1 MRGFCAFWLAAAFVS
16 SFWSQ
21 VILDVRKYRYQD
33 IIPWITQTNQVFQAI
48 WIDTPF
54 KGYSGRFLPT
64 EAVYDF
70 EDMGQKFQRGSLET
84 FLGSREEFEEVVKW
98 CRQNSLSLYARVRLF
113 EQQEGFL
120 TAVWDISDF
129 YPDYTVAFERTQTH
143 RKLQQIVEK
152 LQKLPVDVWV
162 VDITGLSLSYQ
173 RKASQ
178 WVKQN
183 FPKALVMADEESIS
197 TLSAFDFWRW
207 QKEMRQTNL
216 PVLPTFG
223 SSGVL
228 WVREEEVSSSGVF
241 YYFLA
246 RQKKRSLVISPA
258 MVSVCKRIEEVE
270 PSRWEDV
277 RFVYTAPEHLW
288 GISSKG
294 VVSFYTGETLRFTN
308 YVMDIPLFLS
318 PVIGT
323 SYFRS
328 FPKTVEGLFLPWSF
342 SLWKVER

>member
-1 MRGFCAFWLAAAFVS
+1 MRGFCAFWLLVVFVS
-16 SFWSQ
+16 SLWSQ

-33 IIPWITQTNQVFQAI
+33 IIPWITQSNRVFQAI

-70 EDMGQKFQRGSLET
+70 DDTGDKFQRGSRET
-84 FLGSREEFEEVVKW
+84 FLGSHEEFDEVVSW
-98 CRQNSLSLYARVRLF
+98 CRKNSLSLYARVRLF
-113 EQQEGFL
+113 EQQEVFL
-120 TAVWDISDF
+120 TKFWDISDF
-129 YPDYTVAFERTQTH
+129 YPDYTVALERTQTH

-183 FPKALVMADEESIS
+183 FSKALIMGDEESVS
-197 TLSAFDFWRW
+197 TLSASDFWRW
-207 QKEMRQTNL
+207 QKEIRQTNL
-216 PVLPTFG
+216 FLLPSFA

-228 WVREEEVSSSGVF
+228 WVREEDVSSEGVF

-258 MVSVCKRIEEVE
+258 MVGVCERIESVE
-270 PSRWEDV
+270 PSRWDDI
-277 RFVYTAPEHLW
+277 RFVYTAPDHLW

-294 VVSFYTGETLRFTN
+294 VVSFYTGEVVRFTN
-308 YVMDIPLFLS
+308 YVIDVHSSLS
-318 PVIGT
+318 PVVGT
-323 SYFRS
+323 SYLRS
-328 FPKTVEGLFLPWSF
+328 FQKTIEGLFLPWSF
-342 SLWKVER
+342 SLWKVEK